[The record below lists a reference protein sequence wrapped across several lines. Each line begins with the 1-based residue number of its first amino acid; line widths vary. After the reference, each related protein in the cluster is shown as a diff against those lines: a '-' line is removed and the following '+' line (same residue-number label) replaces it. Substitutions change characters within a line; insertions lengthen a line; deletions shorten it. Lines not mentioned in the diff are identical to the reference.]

1 MLSMNTMTHIFDYD
15 ESYYKSHYG
24 YLWDD
29 AYYRRLTRYYKR
41 FWFAG
46 VSAETKLV
54 FEYGCGLGVNIAWS
68 PQAHGYDISP
78 QARAFAR
85 SKGICVYDSMAEVAA
100 EAFPIVL
107 SSHVL
112 EHVDDP
118 LAALSEMRRVLAP
131 GGMLILAVPKEKHG
145 NSSFEADGD
154 AHLYSW
160 TFRTINNLL
169 LRGGFKILENRM
181 VWGPTGL
188 KKLASLESLLGE
200 GTYLDL
206 AHFFG
211 RLRDNLPTLKVLARK

>member
-1 MLSMNTMTHIFDYD
+1 MNSTHHILDYD
-15 ESYYKSHYG
+15 ESYYKGHYG

-29 AYYRRLTRYYKR
+29 EYYRRLARYYKR

-46 VSAETKLV
+46 VDAETTPV

-68 PQAHGYDISP
+68 AHAHGYDISP

-85 SKGICVYDSMAEVAA
+85 SKGIRIYDSMAEVPS
-100 EAFPIVL
+100 EAFPAVI

-118 LAALSEMRRVLAP
+118 LSALSEMRRVLKP
-131 GGMLILAVPKEKHG
+131 GGALILAIPKEKHG
-145 NSSFEADGD
+145 KSSFLIDD
-154 AHLYSW
+154 NAHLYSW

-169 LRGGFKILENRM
+169 LRGGFKLLDNRM

-188 KKLASLESLLGE
+188 KKLASLESFLGE
-200 GTYLDL
+200 GVYLDL
-206 AHFFG
+206 AHFLG
-211 RLRDNLPTLKVLARK
+211 RVCDNLPTLKVLAHK